1 MKEDK
6 VVKLMDAKYREL
18 WERSLPAKMLY
29 QLAIYA
35 VSGVGD
41 KTATILYPTLSDTP
55 ITAKIDTNDPVSCGN
70 IASVILQP
78 VNLKKVA
85 EIVFGDLGELRGYV
99 MEIIRGKK

>member
-1 MKEDK
+1 M
-6 VVKLMDAKYREL
+6 

-35 VSGVGD
+35 VNGIGN
-41 KTATILYPTLSDTP
+41 KIATILYPTLSDIPT
-55 ITAKIDTNDPVSCGN
+55 TAKININDPISCGN

-85 EIVFGDLGELRGYV
+85 ELVSGDLGD
-99 MEIIRGKK
+99 